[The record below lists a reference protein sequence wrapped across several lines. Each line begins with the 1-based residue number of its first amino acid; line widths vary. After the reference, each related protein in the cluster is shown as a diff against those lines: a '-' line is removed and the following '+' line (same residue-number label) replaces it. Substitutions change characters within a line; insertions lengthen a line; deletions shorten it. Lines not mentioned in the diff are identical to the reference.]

1 MSHDKS
7 VSPAMRVLAVAE
19 LSQVS
24 GGTFNL
30 FSLFGGGCS
39 PSPCQPKPKTS
50 CHSHEDRHC
59 TPPVPAPVP

>member
-1 MSHDKS
+1 MNHDKPLS
-7 VSPAMRVLAVAE
+7 TAMRVLDTTE

-30 FSLFGGGCS
+30 FSLFGSCS
-39 PSPCQPKPKTS
+39 PSPCQSRPRTS
-50 CHSHEDRHC
+50 HHDHEEHSC